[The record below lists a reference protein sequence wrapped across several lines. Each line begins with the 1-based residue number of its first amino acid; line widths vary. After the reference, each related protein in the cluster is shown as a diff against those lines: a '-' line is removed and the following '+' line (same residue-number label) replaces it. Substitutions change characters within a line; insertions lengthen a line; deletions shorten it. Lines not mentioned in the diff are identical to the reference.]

1 MFDMNRIG
9 KAIRTAR
16 IEKNMTQMELA
27 DQMGVSF
34 QAVSNWE
41 RGSSM
46 PDIAKL
52 ETLSQILDLD
62 IHLLLGGQSQ
72 ASMAVEKVLTEPE
85 AVLSVKELAE
95 VAPILSP
102 DQVHAEVNKATQDG
116 GAKTTL
122 KDISPLLP
130 FLDEDMTDEIIGNIH
145 YDSLAEL
152 ACAAPF
158 LSESQLDALV
168 CKADT
173 SDWEGIL
180 ALAPFLSG
188 DTLDSLAERC
198 MERVDAH
205 KLTQLAPFLSEQ
217 TLSRIAEKMGDIDLH
232 TLVGLAPFLEE
243 VTLDRIVKRELDKG
257 CSIQALTP
265 LYPFLSSETMRRLM
279 QHFLRTGDI
288 EGMKAAATFL

>member
-16 IEKNMTQMELA
+16 IGKNMTQMDLA
-27 DQMGVSF
+27 DQMGVSY

-41 RGSSM
+41 RGNSM

-52 ETLSQILDLD
+52 ETLSQILNLD

-85 AVLSVKELAE
+85 AALSVEELAE

-102 DQVHAEVNKATQDG
+102 AQVHAETKKAAQSSE
-116 GAKTTL
+116 AKTSL

-168 CKADT
+168 SKADT

-180 ALAPFLSG
+180 ALAPFLSEN
-188 DTLDSLAERC
+188 TLDDLAEQC
-198 MERVDAH
+198 MEQVDEH
-205 KLTQLAPFLSEQ
+205 KLTHLAPFLSEQ
-217 TLSRIAEKMGDIDLH
+217 TLSKIAQKIEDIDLH
-232 TLVGLAPFLEE
+232 ALGGLAPFLEE
-243 VTLDRIVKRELDKG
+243 ETLDEIVNHQLDKG
-257 CSIQALTP
+257 CSVKDLTP
-265 LYPFLSSETMRRLM
+265 LYPFLSSNTMRRLM

>member
-16 IEKNMTQMELA
+16 IGKNMTQMDLA
-27 DQMGVSF
+27 DQMGVSY

-85 AVLSVKELAE
+85 AALSVEELAE

-102 DQVHAEVNKATQDG
+102 AQVHAETKKAAQSGET
-116 GAKTTL
+116 KTAL
-122 KDISPLLP
+122 KNLIPLFP
-130 FLDEDMTDEIIGNIH
+130 FLDDEIMDELLSQVSV
-145 YDSLAEL
+145 DSLKEV

-158 LSESQLDALV
+158 LSESQLDTLV
-168 CKADT
+168 DQADT

-180 ALAPFLSG
+180 ALAPFLSD
-188 DTLDSLAERC
+188 DTLDGLAERC
-198 MERVDAH
+198 MEEVDEH

-217 TLSRIAEKMGDIDLH
+217 TLSKMAQKMEDIDLH
-232 TLVGLAPFLEE
+232 ALVRLAPFLEE
-243 VTLDRIVKRELDKG
+243 ETLDEIVNHQLDKG
-257 CSIQALTP
+257 CSVKDLTP
-265 LYPFLSSETMRRLM
+265 LYPFLGNNTMRRLM

>member
-16 IEKNMTQMELA
+16 IGKNMTQMDLA
-27 DQMGVSF
+27 DQMGVSY

-41 RGSSM
+41 RGNSM

-72 ASMAVEKVLTEPE
+72 ASMAVEKILTEPE
-85 AVLSVKELAE
+85 AALSVEELAE
-95 VAPILSP
+95 VAPILP
-102 DQVHAEVNKATQDG
+102 PAQVHAETKKSTQNSE
-116 GAKTTL
+116 AKTAL
-122 KDISPLLP
+122 KDIIPLLP

-145 YDSLAEL
+145 YNSLTEL

-168 CKADT
+168 SRADT

-180 ALAPFLSG
+180 ALAPFLSD
-188 DTLDSLAERC
+188 DTLDGLAERC
-198 MERVDAH
+198 MEEVDEH
-205 KLTQLAPFLSEQ
+205 KLTQLAPFLSDQ
-217 TLSRIAEKMGDIDLH
+217 TLSKMAQKIEDIDLH
-232 TLVGLAPFLEE
+232 ALVRLAPFLEDE
-243 VTLDRIVKRELDKG
+243 TLDEIVNRELDKG
-257 CSIQALTP
+257 CSIKDLTP

-288 EGMKAAATFL
+288 EGMKDAATFL

>member
-16 IEKNMTQMELA
+16 IGKNMTQMDLA
-27 DQMGVSF
+27 DQMGVSY

-41 RGSSM
+41 RGNSM

-62 IHLLLGGQSQ
+62 IHLLLGGQSR
-72 ASMAVEKVLTEPE
+72 ASEAMEKVLMDTEEP
-85 AVLSVKELAE
+85 LSVEELAE

-102 DQVHAEVNKATQDG
+102 AQVHAETKKAAQSSE
-116 GAKTTL
+116 AKTSL
-122 KDISPLLP
+122 KDLIPLLP
-130 FLDEDMTDEIIGNIH
+130 FLDDEIMDEILSQVNF
-145 YDSLAEL
+145 DSLKEVS
-152 ACAAPF
+152 CAAPF
-158 LSESQLDALV
+158 LDDDQLDALV
-168 CKADT
+168 SKADT

-180 ALAPFLSG
+180 ALAPFLSD
-188 DTLDSLAERC
+188 DTLDGLAERC
-198 MERVDAH
+198 MEEVDEH

-217 TLSRIAEKMGDIDLH
+217 TLSKMAQKMENIDLH
-232 TLVGLAPFLEE
+232 ALVGLAPFLEDE
-243 VTLDRIVKRELDKG
+243 TLYEIVNRKLDKG
-257 CSIQALTP
+257 CSIKDLTP
-265 LYPFLSSETMRRLM
+265 LCPFLSSETMRRLM

>member
-1 MFDMNRIG
+1 
-9 KAIRTAR
+9 
-16 IEKNMTQMELA
+16 
-27 DQMGVSF
+27 
-34 QAVSNWE
+34 
-41 RGSSM
+41 M

-62 IHLLLGGQSQ
+62 IHLLLGGQSR
-72 ASMAVEKVLTEPE
+72 ASEAMEKVLMDTEEP
-85 AVLSVKELAE
+85 LSVEELAE

-102 DQVHAEVNKATQDG
+102 AQVHAETKKAAQSSE
-116 GAKTTL
+116 AKTSL

-168 CKADT
+168 SKADT

-180 ALAPFLSG
+180 ALAPFLSEN
-188 DTLDSLAERC
+188 TLDDLAEQC
-198 MERVDAH
+198 MEQVDEH
-205 KLTQLAPFLSEQ
+205 KLTHLAPFLSEQ
-217 TLSRIAEKMGDIDLH
+217 TLSKIAQKIEDIDLH
-232 TLVGLAPFLEE
+232 ALGGLAPFLEE
-243 VTLDRIVKRELDKG
+243 ETLDEIVNHQLDKG
-257 CSIQALTP
+257 CSVKDLTP
-265 LYPFLSSETMRRLM
+265 LYPFLSSNTMRRLM